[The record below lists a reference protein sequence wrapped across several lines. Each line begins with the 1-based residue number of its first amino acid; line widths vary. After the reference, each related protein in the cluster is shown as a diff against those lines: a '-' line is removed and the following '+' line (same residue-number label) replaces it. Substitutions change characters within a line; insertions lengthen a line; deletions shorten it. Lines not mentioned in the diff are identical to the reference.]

1 MQHANIGY
9 TSAWGNVPNA
19 GLLSEIAG
27 NESMPDEINYAGGV
41 ELVVESRLT
50 VVGDVLGPA
59 VGLDYTF

>member
-27 NESMPDEINYAGGV
+27 NESMPDE
-41 ELVVESRLT
+41 LT
-50 VVGDVLGPA
+50 MPA
-59 VGLDYTF
+59 ASSSSWNRG